1 MNRGFSQYGTAASLL
16 TADGHSLHRNKSHC
30 FRLPHEAVKPTLE
43 DATKGVADALSVRFD
58 TFSACVLQSPSRHD
72 LDRLSKS

>member
-16 TADGHSLHRNKSHC
+16 TADGHSLRRNKSHC

-43 DATKGVADALSVRFD
+43 DATKGVADALSVRSTRLALAFCKAHQD
-58 TFSACVLQSPSRHD
+58 TTRTGYQES
-72 LDRLSKS
+72 